1 LLEPQAVCVRC
12 AEGKEL
18 PLARCAA
25 CGHLPAG
32 REREESLLASR
43 RMLDAKDLAAVQAR
57 LRSGERL
64 NPGEAARARAR
75 ALLHDTAPVELALE
89 TAQLSGL
96 LAANVLLT
104 PLIGWAAWLRWR
116 SRPGPAAR
124 QALIVTAPVSAVLGG
139 LWIWWGFGF
148 GAG

>member
-1 LLEPQAVCVRC
+1 M
-12 AEGKEL
+12 
-18 PLARCAA
+18 
-25 CGHLPAG
+25 
-32 REREESLLASR
+32 LASR
-43 RMLDAKDLAAVQAR
+43 RMLDADGLAAVQAR

-64 NPGEAARARAR
+64 QPSGAALARAR
-75 ALLHDTAPVELALE
+75 ALLHGTEDPELALG
-89 TAQLSGL
+89 TAQIVGL

-124 QALIVTAPVSAVLGG
+124 QALVVTAPVSALLGG
-139 LWIWWGFGF
+139 LWIWWGVGAP